1 MFLTK
6 GLVEELVFVS
16 FFFLDLCRA
25 LASTRTASPAHLL
38 RRASDCWIWDGADT
52 QRSKPG
58 GS

>member
-38 RRASDCWIWDGADT
+38 RSGTEQI
-52 QRSKPG
+52 RSAANLVEVNT
-58 GS
+58 